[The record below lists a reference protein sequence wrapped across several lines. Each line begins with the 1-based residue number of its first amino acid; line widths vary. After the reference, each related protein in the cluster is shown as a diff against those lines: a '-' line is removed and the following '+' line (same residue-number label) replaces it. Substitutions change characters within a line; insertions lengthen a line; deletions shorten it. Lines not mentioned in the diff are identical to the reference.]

1 MPQGPVMRK
10 GDESPP
16 RNETAPVNET
26 SPTIS
31 LKSKLGVN
39 FMVSFGRK
47 GEETNENPLA
57 KLLQAT
63 QDVID
68 KESHTDTS
76 NLLENTTSISNKI
89 SEDGD
94 PNSALKN
101 RKQLGQPLASVGSI
115 NAIPSPF
122 PPPPVAFMS
131 G

>member
-1 MPQGPVMRK
+1 
-10 GDESPP
+10 
-16 RNETAPVNET
+16 
-26 SPTIS
+26 
-31 LKSKLGVN
+31 
-39 FMVSFGRK
+39 MVSFGRK

-76 NLLENTTSISNKI
+76 NLSENNASISNKI

-101 RKQLGQPLASVGSI
+101 RKQFSFSLFREQDRNI
-115 NAIPSPF
+115 KRKNK
-122 PPPPVAFMS
+122 
-131 G
+131 